1 MGSKF
6 HELLQPTG
14 IRDRDL
20 AGMAVAVDGTAWLH
34 QFLKVTLANP
44 ADPGNRLVLV
54 DKTCRLIN
62 HLRGFLYR
70 TLHLVQHGI
79 WPIYVF
85 DGACDAKQR
94 NALTREQLRERHLA
108 ARKLHAAAIKDGAI
122 PLAKAIAQRMD
133 FAYPIAEQESK
144 ALLQLLGMPV
154 VDAPGEGEAQCAW
167 LARRGMVDAVVT
179 RDADALLYG
188 APVVVNNLAVKQKV
202 AEQLVLRDELA
213 RLGITRA
220 QLVDLAILA
229 GTDYHAGVPGI
240 GARTALKLLQARGR
254 IEDVIAAHPGKD
266 WSALGVASP
275 RQPFSAFIDE
285 ARARFLQP
293 VVNEAV
299 TNVEWRTPDAG
310 AVRRFLLE
318 HHSFSPDLVEKALA
332 GLAKAAASASAS
344 C

>member
-1 MGSKF
+1 G
-6 HELLQPTG
+6 L
-14 IRDRDL
+14 
-20 AGMAVAVDGTAWLH
+20 AVAVDGTAWLH
-34 QFLKVTLANP
+34 QLLKVTLANP
-44 ADPGNRLVLV
+44 NDPGNRLVLI

-108 ARKLHAAAIKDGAI
+108 ARKLHAAAVASGAI
-122 PLAKAIAQRMD
+122 PLAKFIAQGMD

-167 LARRGMVDAVVT
+167 LARRGIADAVVT
-179 RDADALLYG
+179 KDADALLYG

-202 AEQLVLRDELA
+202 AEKLVLKDELA

-220 QLVDLAILA
+220 QLVDLAILD
-229 GTDYHAGVPGI
+229 GTDYHPGVRGI
-240 GARTALKLLQARGR
+240 GARTALKLLQAHGR
-254 IEDVIAAHPGKD
+254 IEDVIAAHHERD
-266 WSALGVASP
+266 WSALGVTSP
-275 RQPFSAFIDE
+275 RQPFSAFVQVSRE
-285 ARARFLQP
+285 RFLHP
-293 VVNEAV
+293 DVNESVAD
-299 TNVEWRTPDAG
+299 VEWRTPDAG

-318 HHSFSPDLVEKALA
+318 HHSFSPGLVEKVLE
-332 GLAKAAASASAS
+332 GLSEKMN
-344 C
+344 